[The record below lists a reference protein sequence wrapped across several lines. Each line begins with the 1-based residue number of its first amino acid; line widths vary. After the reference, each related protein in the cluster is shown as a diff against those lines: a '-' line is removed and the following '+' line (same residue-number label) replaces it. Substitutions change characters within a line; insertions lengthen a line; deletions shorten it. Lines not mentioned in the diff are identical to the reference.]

1 MTVEQ
6 RRLTCPEMM
15 IVLYPQQ
22 CRNSNLRC
30 PNGLNGVESL
40 GKKIMSECLKS
51 NRSLVLHTGSE
62 LWRSQIEAKIIF
74 HLDSEVISE
83 DTRSSED
90 MKLDGSVISL
100 EFAPLTKGIRISNIP
115 PETSSDDMRFK
126 FSNKKVGG
134 GPITDMMLDKK
145 NGVANVYFEKSSG
158 IRFPQSGY
166 ACTIL

>member
-1 MTVEQ
+1 LPRNDDSIYSTLNSVG
-6 RRLTCPEMM
+6 
-15 IVLYPQQ
+15 IVICVVQI
-22 CRNSNLRC
+22 
-30 PNGLNGVESL
+30 NGLNGVESL
-40 GKKIMSECLKS
+40 AKKIMSECLKS

-62 LWRSQIEAKIIF
+62 LWRSQIETLVYFFAKICAKIIF

-126 FSNKKVGG
+126 FSNKKIGG

-158 IRFPQSGY
+158 IF
-166 ACTIL
+166 

>member
-40 GKKIMSECLKS
+40 AKKIMSECLKS

-62 LWRSQIEAKIIF
+62 LWRSQIETLVYFFAKICAKIIF

-126 FSNKKVGG
+126 FSNKKIGG
-134 GPITDMMLDKK
+134 GPITNMMLDKK

-158 IRFPQSGY
+158 IF
-166 ACTIL
+166 